1 MMPHYSCKKIIPKE
15 YCFVLFL
22 YLKMWEEQLERVL
35 NLIPAVIGS
44 ECKDLNGVKP
54 QMLR

>member
-22 YLKMWEEQLERVL
+22 YLKMWEEQLEQVL